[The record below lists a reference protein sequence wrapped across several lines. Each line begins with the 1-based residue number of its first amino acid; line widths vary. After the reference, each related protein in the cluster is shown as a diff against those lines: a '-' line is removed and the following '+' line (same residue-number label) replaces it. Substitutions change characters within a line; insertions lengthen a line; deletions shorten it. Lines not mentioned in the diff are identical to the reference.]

1 MVRRAGVP
9 PIRCATT
16 DWAYPVRRPRRARN
30 RRAFTL
36 LEVLI
41 TAILLATLLVGVW
54 SLYRTFASLY
64 ESGFVQTERAL
75 VSRSLSQQFSEDLM
89 STLAA
94 PPAAPGGNA
103 PADRFA
109 SSSRGT
115 APSCSQ
121 RVGLVGTYNTLR
133 LDILQT
139 EPPGP
144 EPAARE
150 EISALGP
157 ADEDDAV
164 RTGEIVTVL
173 YSFVPPAANAIE
185 SAQANRGL
193 TRREIRLNQS
203 SEELVKLIERL
214 SETNTVQYSSST
226 DADIS
231 SVDETATDRFGA
243 SARERYPRQSVM
255 TYLPEVT
262 ALEFR
267 YFDGSDWTDAWDSRT
282 RGTLPKAVEMSY
294 ELQIAKNT
302 KPGRIDVAENQP
314 PAAANDRQGR
324 RRYAWRFVVYLPQA
338 ASPAPSARAG
348 VGSDPPLRSP
358 DDAGSPPPSL
368 SPPSFP
374 SPPRFAPRSSSGGRT
389 PR

>member
-1 MVRRAGVP
+1 
-9 PIRCATT
+9 
-16 DWAYPVRRPRRARN
+16 
-30 RRAFTL
+30 
-36 LEVLI
+36 VLI

-89 STLAA
+89 ATLAA
-94 PPAAPGGNA
+94 PPAAPGSNS

-109 SSSRGT
+109 SQSRGT

-139 EPPGP
+139 EPPGS
-144 EPAARE
+144 EPDSQE
-150 EISALGP
+150 EISTMGP
-157 ADEDDAV
+157 ADEEDTV

-173 YSFVPPAANAIE
+173 YNFVPPAANAIE
-185 SAQANRGL
+185 SARANRGL

-226 DADIS
+226 DTDIS

-243 SARERYPRQSVM
+243 SVRERYPRQSVM

-267 YFDGSDWTDAWDSRT
+267 YFDGSDWTDAWDSRS

-294 ELQIAKNT
+294 ELQIAKNM
-302 KPGRIDVAENQP
+302 KPGRIDVAANQP
-314 PAAANDRQGR
+314 PAAAADRQGR

-338 ASPAPSARAG
+338 AAPAANPRAG
-348 VGSDPPLRSP
+348 SLADSLPRSP
-358 DDAGSPPPSL
+358 DDAGSPPSSP
-368 SPPSFP
+368 PPSFP
-374 SPPRFAPRSSSGGRT
+374 SPPMFVPRSSSGGRT